1 MSMPR
6 ISDPFRREQTAI
18 ATLFFLLGFQYV
30 TWASR
35 LPAIAARLH
44 LTTVEIGVL
53 LLACGVGGASSFP
66 LVAFLIRK
74 LGSRRISCFSAL
86 FLGLCLPLLILAPS
100 YPVTLVIIYFDGV
113 AVACLD
119 VAMNAQGA
127 ALEVKYQRTAMAR
140 LHATFSAGSLCA
152 ALLASGV
159 SKVTPGLWAHFS
171 VALVIVVLLV
181 VYSGP
186 RLLPENPESPKKE
199 RRRLLVPSRGTVLLG
214 VALALATVT
223 EGAMNDWS
231 AFYLK
236 DVAGTTAAVAPMGI
250 ATFSVAMVLAR
261 VLADGRRA
269 RWGDRWIVVAGSAL
283 AAAGLALALLLGGVG
298 PALFGFACVGL
309 GIAAVAPCIYVA
321 AAGQG
326 PNALTLVA
334 AMGVTGMLAGPPVI
348 GSVAAVS
355 SLAWGMGA
363 VALSAVLVSVCATR
377 IRWPVHYEGSGQR
390 DQELAGPEQGPS
402 SQQRRT
408 VPVPVPG
415 ATVTTS
421 PATDGPPWG

>member
-1 MSMPR
+1 MSMTR
-6 ISDPFRREQTAI
+6 KYDPFRREQAAI
-18 ATLFFLLGFQYV
+18 ASLFFLLGFQYA

-35 LPAIAARLH
+35 LPAIAVRLH
-44 LTTVEIGVL
+44 ITTVGIGIL

-74 LGSRRISCFSAL
+74 LGSRRVSCLAAL
-86 FLGLCLPLLILAPS
+86 FLASCLPLLILAPG
-100 YPVTLVIIYFDGV
+100 YPVTLVIIYCDGV

-127 ALEVKYQRTAMAR
+127 ALEVKYQRTTMAR

-159 SKVTPGLWAHFS
+159 SKLTPGLWAHFS
-171 VALVIVVLLV
+171 VATVIMMALVG
-181 VYSGP
+181 YSGP
-186 RLLPENPESPKKE
+186 RLLPGNLESPEKE
-199 RRRLLVPSRGTVLLG
+199 PRRLLALSRRTALLG
-214 VALALATVT
+214 IALALATVT

-231 AFYLK
+231 ALYLK
-236 DVAGTTAAVAPMGI
+236 GVAGTSAAVAPMGI
-250 ATFSVAMVLAR
+250 ATFSVAMVVAR
-261 VLADGRRA
+261 VLADGWRA
-269 RWGDRWIVVAGSAL
+269 RWGDRRIVLAGSAL
-283 AAAGLALALLLGGVG
+283 AATGLALALLAGGVA
-298 PALFGFACVGL
+298 PALVGFACVGL

-348 GSVAAVS
+348 GSIASAS
-355 SLAWGMGA
+355 SLEWGMGA

-377 IRWPVHYEGSGQR
+377 IRWPVRYEAAGQRSQGPGPCSGQAP
-390 DQELAGPEQGPS
+390 D
-402 SQQRRT
+402 
-408 VPVPVPG
+408 
-415 ATVTTS
+415 S
-421 PATDGPPWG
+421 PASGSRAAVGTG

>member
-1 MSMPR
+1 MPR
-6 ISDPFRREQTAI
+6 TSDPFRREQTAI

-44 LTTVEIGVL
+44 LTTLWIGIL
-53 LLACGVGGASSFP
+53 LLACGIGGASSFP

-74 LGSRRISCFSAL
+74 LGSRRVSCFSAL

-100 YPVTLVIIYFDGV
+100 YPVTLVIIYCDGV

-127 ALEVKYQRTAMAR
+127 ALEVKYARTAMAR

-159 SKVTPGLWAHFS
+159 SKLTPGLWAHFS
-171 VALVIVVLLV
+171 IASVIVVLLV

-186 RLLPENPESPKKE
+186 RLLPADPESPEKE

-250 ATFSVAMVLAR
+250 ATFSVAMILAR

-269 RWGDRWIVVAGSAL
+269 RWGDRRIVLAGSAL
-283 AAAGLALALLLGGVG
+283 AAAGLALAMLLGGVG

-309 GIAAVAPCIYVA
+309 GIAAVAPCVYVA

-348 GSVAAVS
+348 GSIADAS

-363 VALSAVLVSVCATR
+363 VALSAALVSVCATQ
-377 IRWPVHYEGSGQR
+377 IRWPGPYGGSGQR
-390 DQELAGPEQGPS
+390 HQELAGQEQCPGSP
-402 SQQRRT
+402 QPG
-408 VPVPVPG
+408 PVPVPRE
-415 ATVTTS
+415 S
-421 PATDGPPWG
+421 LRS

>member
-1 MSMPR
+1 MPR
-6 ISDPFRREQTAI
+6 TSDPFRREQIAI
-18 ATLFFLLGFQYV
+18 AALFFLLGFQYA

-35 LPAIAARLH
+35 LPAIATRLH
-44 LTTVEIGVL
+44 ITTVGIGIL
-53 LLACGVGGASSFP
+53 LLACGVGGATSFP
-66 LVAFLIRK
+66 LVAFLMRK
-74 LGSRRISCFSAL
+74 LGSRRVSGLAAL
-86 FLGLCLPLLILAPS
+86 ILGLCLPLLILAPS
-100 YPVTLVIIYFDGV
+100 YPVALVIAYFDGV

-140 LHATFSAGSLCA
+140 LHATFSGGSLCA
-152 ALLASGV
+152 ALLASVV
-159 SKVTPGLWAHFS
+159 SKLTPGLWAHF
-171 VALVIVVLLV
+171 AIATVIVVALA

-186 RLLPENPESPKKE
+186 RLLAQDPEPEKRE
-199 RRRLLVPSRGTVLLG
+199 RRRLLIPSRGTVLLG

-236 DVAGTTAAVAPMGI
+236 DVAGTTAAVAPLGI
-250 ATFSVAMVLAR
+250 ATFSVAMILAR

-334 AMGVTGMLAGPPVI
+334 AMGVTGMLGGPPVI
-348 GSVAAVS
+348 GSVAAAG
-355 SLAWGMGA
+355 SLTWGLGA
-363 VALSAVLVSVCATR
+363 VALSAVLLSACATQ
-377 IRWPVHYEGSGQR
+377 IRWPARYGGSGQPDR
-390 DQELAGPEQGPS
+390 ELAD
-402 SQQRRT
+402 QQ
-408 VPVPVPG
+408 
-415 ATVTTS
+415 A
-421 PATDGPPWG
+421 W

>member
-35 LPAIAARLH
+35 LPAIATRLH
-44 LTTVEIGVL
+44 LTTVGIGIL

-74 LGSRRISCFSAL
+74 LGSRRVSCFAAL

-100 YPVTLVIIYFDGV
+100 YPVTLVIAYCDGI

-127 ALEVKYQRTAMAR
+127 ALEVKYQRTTMAR
-140 LHATFSAGSLCA
+140 LHATFSGGSLCA
-152 ALLASGV
+152 ALLASVV

-171 VALVIVVLLV
+171 IATVIVVLLV
-181 VYSGP
+181 VYSWP
-186 RLLPENPESPKKE
+186 RLLPQDLESPKKE
-199 RRRLLVPSRGTVLLG
+199 RQRLLVPSRGTVLLG

-236 DVAGTTAAVAPMGI
+236 DVAGTSAAVAPMGI
-250 ATFSVAMVLAR
+250 ATFSVAMILAR

-269 RWGDRWIVVAGSAL
+269 RWGDRRIVLAGSAL
-283 AAAGLALALLLGGVG
+283 AAAGLALALVLGGVG

-334 AMGVTGMLAGPPVI
+334 AMGVTGMLFGPPVI
-348 GSVAAVS
+348 GSVADAA
-355 SLAWGMGA
+355 SLTWGMGA
-363 VALSAVLVSVCATR
+363 VALSAVLVSVCATQ
-377 IRWPVHYEGSGQR
+377 IRWPVPYQGNRQR
-390 DQELAGPEQGPS
+390 DQELASPDQDPDCP
-402 SQQRRT
+402 QPA
-408 VPVPVPG
+408 PVPIPVQ
-415 ATVTTS
+415 
-421 PATDGPPWG
+421 DW